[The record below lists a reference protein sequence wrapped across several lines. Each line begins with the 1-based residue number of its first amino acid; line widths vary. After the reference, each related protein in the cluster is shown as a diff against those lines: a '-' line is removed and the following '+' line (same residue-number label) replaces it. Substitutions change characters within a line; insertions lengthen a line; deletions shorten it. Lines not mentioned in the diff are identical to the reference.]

1 MQAKVTHPEGFELF
15 VSGVVDHYPCGT
27 VLQGRTAERAVAAG
41 KASQMLTGKKAPK
54 NKAMQ
59 APENKA
65 Q

>member
-15 VSGVVDHYPCGT
+15 VSGVVTHYPCGT
-27 VLQGRTAERAVAAG
+27 VLHDRAAERAVASG
-41 KASQMLTGKKAPK
+41 KASAMMTGKKPPK